1 MTTYKKGDK
10 IKLVKKGCLK
20 WEDGTTESEDWAE
33 LAFED
38 IGLPYEIGQ
47 VAIFDKYHNVNSG
60 IHIEESVFNFSPE
73 HVALA
78 EKNWDNLSVEDMLV
92 DEDDEK
98 QTIKVLGIA
107 GLVVLTS
114 VITDFNVVGDG
125 FTIDELKKRGY
136 KIKEPEEEK
145 PKERTVKQ
153 VCEELGYEVKI
164 IKE

>member
-20 WEDGTTESEDWAE
+20 WEDGTTEIEDWAE
-33 LAFED
+33 RAFENT
-38 IGLPYEIGQ
+38 GLPYEIGQ
-47 VAIFDKYHNVNSG
+47 VVIFDRYSFKG
-60 IHIEESVFNFSPE
+60 DLEIEGSDFTFSPE